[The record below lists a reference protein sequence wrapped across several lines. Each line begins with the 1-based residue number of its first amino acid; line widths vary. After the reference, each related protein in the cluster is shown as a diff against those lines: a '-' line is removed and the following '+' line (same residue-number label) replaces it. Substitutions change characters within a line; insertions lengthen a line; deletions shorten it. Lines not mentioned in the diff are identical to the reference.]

1 MIEHL
6 AVLATLRFDW
16 IDAPDHVWKD
26 SPYHVDGLHDD
37 VMSAI
42 DARIRHAAAS
52 DGPSPVGLVMQGMKG
67 VGKTHLLGLVRR
79 AAHLAGG
86 YFFLDNL
93 TAGTAFWEDAADALR
108 HGLSRV
114 DASGEPQVR
123 SFVRRVCERSDVPW
137 ESAAALLSGKGLNRS
152 HLDAFLAG
160 LRKLDRQVAI
170 ECADMA
176 RALVLYASED
186 PTHNEVG
193 DAYLGRCEEAKSG
206 SRRKWSIRLKPKSA
220 KEQVHDITRLLALT
234 GPLAISVDQF
244 DTLVARSDK
253 LAREGGKAG
262 GTDLLVAQIADGL
275 MGLREVTRRTVTV
288 LACLPAT
295 WELVKEKAADTVP
308 DRFEE
313 TRILGRV
320 LDAEVGR
327 RLVERRLGV
336 AYAAMDFT
344 PPHSTWPVAAS
355 AFDGPWDEYTP
366 REMLKRVGTHIEAC
380 VRAERVVEMTTFD
393 PDAPAALPARPAPK
407 RDRFS
412 ELDAW
417 FEQLRADA
425 DPSALLHPKVE
436 DEVMPRLLSA
446 ALRGWITEVGD
457 DEMEWDT
464 RKTDDELHAWLT
476 HTIDEASDLEEHWAF
491 RSIAANHAV
500 AVLNRFRKARSAA
513 GLRPGAD
520 NRHLILIRNSSWSK
534 GEKTQAEL
542 RAFEAAG
549 GKRLKMSEADVRTF
563 WALDEMFVKGGPDVH
578 EWLIDRR
585 PARRSQLLSGVLPDA
600 GPRTGGPAQPV
611 PPPAPPQ
618 PAAQRSANPSPAN
631 PSPTNPIPANQR
643 PPAQPSLFTPRPNRT
658 GTAQAPRSDGT
669 HPPPEGALTLG
680 TETGSGKPLRIE
692 LSALRKHAAVFAGS
706 GSGKTVLL
714 RRIVEECALLGVSS
728 IVLDPNNDLARLGD
742 AWPSP
747 PSGWG
752 PEDARLA
759 ERYLEGTDVVVWTPG
774 RATGRPLG
782 FEPLPDFAGVLDDED
797 EFSAAVEV
805 AVAALAPQA
814 RLTGSTAKADIGLAV
829 LRQTIVHHA
838 RTGSRSLPE
847 LIGVLEDLPD
857 GVTNLNGGR
866 KIAAEVAELLKAAMV
881 NDPLFAGAATPV
893 DPALLLTPADGKRA
907 RISVISFA
915 GLPSEA
921 QRQSFVNQLQMELF
935 AWIKR
940 NPAGDRPLGALFVM
954 DEAQT
959 LAASG
964 SLTAS
969 TRSTIVLAAQARKY
983 GLGLL
988 FATQAPKGLHNQI
1001 AGNAMTQFFGR
1012 LNSPAQIAAANEMA
1026 RAKGSPVADIS
1037 RLERAQFYVSGEA
1050 FGFRRVSTPLCLS
1063 HHPASPLR
1071 LEEVLA
1077 RARNGEG
1084 RGEG

>member
-16 IDAPDHVWKD
+16 ADTPDHVWRD
-26 SPYHVDGLHDD
+26 SPYHADGLHGE
-37 VMSAI
+37 VIAAI
-42 DARIRHAAAS
+42 DVGIRDAAAS
-52 DGPSPVGLVMQGMKG
+52 DGPSPIGLVMQGMKG
-67 VGKTHLLGLVRR
+67 VGKTHLLGMVRR
-79 AAHLAGG
+79 AAHRAGG
-86 YFFLDNL
+86 YFFLDDL
-93 TAGTAFWEDAADALR
+93 TAGDAFWENTADALR
-108 HGLSRV
+108 RGLLRN
-114 DASGEPQVR
+114 DDSGETQLR
-123 SFVRRVCERSDVPW
+123 SFVRRVCERGDVSW
-137 ESAAALLSGKGLNRS
+137 EATSALLGTNALNRA
-152 HLDAFLAG
+152 HLDAFVLG
-160 LRKLDRQVAI
+160 LRKLDRQVGV
-170 ECADMA
+170 ECADTA
-176 RALVLYASED
+176 RALVLYAAED
-186 PTHNEVG
+186 LTQNEIG
-193 DAYLGRCEEAKSG
+193 DEYLGGFEESKNGA
-206 SRRKWSIRLKPKSA
+206 RRKWGIRAKPKSA
-220 KEQVHDITRLLALT
+220 LGQVHDITRLLALT
-234 GPLAISVDQF
+234 GPLVIGVDQL
-244 DTLVARSDK
+244 DTLIARSS
-253 LAREGGKAG
+253 LQAREIGRIK
-262 GTDLLVAQIADGL
+262 DEDFLVAQIADGL
-275 MGLREVTRRTVTV
+275 MELREVTRRTLTV
-288 LACLPAT
+288 LACLPTT
-295 WELVKEKAADTVP
+295 WMLIKDKASDTVP
-308 DRFEE
+308 DRFRE
-313 TRILGRV
+313 TLTLGRV

-344 PPHSTWPVAAS
+344 PPHSTWPVAPS
-355 AFDGPWDEYTP
+355 AFDGPWEEYTP
-366 REMLKRVGTHIEAC
+366 RELLKRIGAHIDAC
-380 VRAERVVEMTTFD
+380 VRAERVQELTSFD
-393 PDAPAALPARPAPK
+393 TDASPVLPARAEPK
-407 RDRFS
+407 PDRFA

-417 FEQLRADA
+417 FEQLRAAA
-425 DPSALLHPKVE
+425 DPAALLDHKAE

-457 DEMEWDT
+457 DEMEWDA
-464 RKTDDELHAWLT
+464 RGSENELHAWLT
-476 HTIDEASDLEEHWAF
+476 HTLDEDSDLEEHWAF
-491 RSIAANHAV
+491 RAISVRHPL

-513 GLRPGAD
+513 GLRPGAE
-520 NRHLILIRNSSWSK
+520 NRHLVLIRNSSWSK

-549 GKRLKMSEADVRTF
+549 GMRLKMSEADVRTF

-585 PARRSQLLSGVLPDA
+585 PARRSQLLSGVLPDTA
-600 GPRTGGPAQPV
+600 PRPGT
-611 PPPAPPQ
+611 PAPPT
-618 PAAQRSANPSPAN
+618 PRSANPAPATQGSA
-631 PSPTNPIPANQR
+631 P
-643 PPAQPSLFTPRPNRT
+643 QPSLFAPPASTNPSTTPRPNRT

-669 HPPPEGALTLG
+669 HPPPDGTLTLG
-680 TETGSGKPLRIE
+680 TETGSGKPIRIA

-714 RRIVEECALLGVSS
+714 RRIIEECALLGVSS

-752 PEDARLA
+752 PEDAGLA
-759 ERYLEGTDVVVWTPG
+759 ERYFEGTDVVVWTPG

-797 EFSAAVEV
+797 EFSAAIEV

-838 RTGSRSLPE
+838 RAGSRSLPE
-847 LIGVLEDLPD
+847 LIDVLEDLPE

-881 NDPLFAGAATPV
+881 NDPLFAGVGTPV

-1084 RGEG
+1084 TGEG

>member
-16 IDAPDHVWKD
+16 VDAPDHVWRD
-26 SPYHVDGLHDD
+26 SPYHVDGLHAD
-37 VMSAI
+37 VMAAI

-52 DGPSPVGLVMQGMKG
+52 DGPSPIGLAMQGMKG
-67 VGKTHLLGLVRR
+67 VGKTHLLGMVRR
-79 AAHLAGG
+79 AAHQAGG

-93 TAGTAFWEDAADALR
+93 TAADAFWEDAADALR
-108 HGLSRV
+108 HGLSRL
-114 DASGEPQVR
+114 DGSGEPQVR

-137 ESAAALLSGKGLNRS
+137 ESTAALLSGRGLSRS
-152 HLDAFLAG
+152 HLEAFLTG

-170 ECADMA
+170 ECADTA
-176 RALVLYASED
+176 RALVLYASD
-186 PTHNEVG
+186 DATHNEVG
-193 DAYLGRCEEAKSG
+193 NEYLSRNEETKSG
-206 SRRKWSIRLKPKSA
+206 ARRKWGIGRKPKSSSA
-220 KEQVHDITRLLALT
+220 QVHDLTRLLALT
-234 GPLAISVDQF
+234 GPLVISVDQF
-244 DTLVARSDK
+244 DTLIASSEK
-253 LAREGGKAG
+253 LARESGRPGA
-262 GTDLLVAQIADGL
+262 TDLVVAQIADGL
-275 MGLREVTRRTVTV
+275 MGLRDITRRTVTV
-288 LACLPAT
+288 LACLPST

-313 TRILGRV
+313 TRTLGRV
-320 LDAEVGR
+320 LDGEVGR

-344 PPHSTWPVAAS
+344 PPHATWPVAAS
-355 AFDGPWDEYTP
+355 AFDGPWEECTP
-366 REMLKRVGTHIEAC
+366 REMLKRVGAHIEAC

-393 PDAPAALPARPAPK
+393 PDTPTTLPARSHPK
-407 RDRFS
+407 LDRFA

-417 FEQLRADA
+417 FEQLRAEA
-425 DPSALLHPKVE
+425 DPSALLDHKVE

-464 RKTDDELHAWLT
+464 RGSDGELHAWLT
-476 HTIDEASDLEEHWAF
+476 HTLDETSDLEEHWAF
-491 RSIAANHAV
+491 RAIAANHAV

-513 GLRPGAD
+513 GQRRGAD
-520 NRHLILIRNSSWSK
+520 NRHLVVIRNSSWSK
-534 GEKTQAEL
+534 GKQTQAEL

-549 GKRLKMSEADVRTF
+549 GKRRKMSEADVRTF

-585 PARRSQLLSGVLPDA
+585 PARRSQLLSGVLPDTA
-600 GPRTGGPAQPV
+600 ERPGN
-611 PPPAPPQ
+611 PAPPVQHSPTQ
-618 PAAQRSANPSPAN
+618 PPLFPQPTSIPAQTQRSARN
-631 PSPTNPIPANQR
+631 
-643 PPAQPSLFTPRPNRT
+643 

-669 HPPPEGALTLG
+669 HPPPEAALTLG
-680 TETGSGKPLRIE
+680 TETGSGAPVRIE

-774 RATGRPLG
+774 RAAGRPLG

-797 EFSAAVEV
+797 EFAAAVEV

-847 LIGVLEDLPD
+847 LIRVLADLPE
-857 GVTNLNGGR
+857 GVTDLNGGR

-915 GLPSEA
+915 GLPSES

-940 NPAGDRPLGALFVM
+940 NPAGDRPLGGLFVM

-964 SLTAS
+964 PLTAS

-1001 AGNAMTQFFGR
+1001 SGNATTQFFGR

-1026 RAKGSPVADIS
+1026 RAKGSQVADIA

-1050 FGFRRVSTPLCLS
+1050 FGFRRVSAPLCLS

-1071 LEEVLA
+1071 IEEVLA